1 MKTVIVMTSLFLGIA
16 ATGFAQDKPVKAPPA
31 SVKEAFQKQYPGV
44 KAKWELEDGNYEA
57 SFTSKNVKT
66 SALYDEKGK
75 LQETETAI
83 SQEEFPRAA
92 KEFIAQKK
100 LGPIKETAKIV
111 KPDGTIQYEAEIK
124 RRIICLM
131 QKVLSCARKKIKR
144 SGRDV

>member
-16 ATGFAQDKPVKAPPA
+16 ATGFAQDKQVKTPPAPVKA
-31 SVKEAFQKQYPGV
+31 AFQKQYPGV

-57 SFTSKNVKT
+57 SFTNKNVKT
-66 SALYDEKGK
+66 SAIYDEKGN

-83 SQEEFPRAA
+83 PGQEFPKAA
-92 KEFIAQKK
+92 KDFITSKK

-124 RRIICLM
+124 KMDYLFDAKGAFLRA
-131 QKVLSCARKKIKR
+131 QK
-144 SGRDV
+144 D